1 MDWLLGTGQNSTHMV
16 MVSQDLDHIYTANI
30 GSDSIT
36 ILDRAAGAA
45 GWNATVVPVGKG
57 PEGMDISPDGQQLW
71 TAHSRDGGVSIID
84 LATRKV
90 LETFGAGTRRSNRIK
105 FTLDGKRALISD
117 LDGGELVVL
126 DVATRK
132 QIKRL
137 KLGKTP
143 EGILLEP
150 GGARAYLAV
159 AGENRVDILDL
170 KSLEIEGKLET
181 GAGPDGM
188 AWAVRK

>member
-1 MDWLLGTGQNSTHMV
+1 M
-16 MVSQDLDHIYTANI
+16 
-30 GSDSIT
+30 
-36 ILDRAAGAA
+36 
-45 GWNATVVPVGKG
+45 
-57 PEGMDISPDGQQLW
+57 
-71 TAHSRDGGVSIID
+71 
-84 LATRKV
+84 
-90 LETFGAGTRRSNRIK
+90 
-105 FTLDGKRALISD
+105 ISD
-117 LDGGELVVL
+117 LDAGELVVL